1 MFVDWL
7 ESIGC
12 HVHDMANPDEDEYI
26 NADPEGWVHEIL
38 SMQDVK
44 VVVIE
49 GDLADIVDKEMLARS
64 PLMLEQKVGPPS
76 SSTATSS
83 LADSASSSMDGRYD
97 PAIVCRL
104 RRQGT
109 FYPCLIFV

>member
-12 HVHDMANPDEDEYI
+12 HVHDMANPDEDEII

-38 SMQDVK
+38 SMPDVK

-49 GDLADIVDKEMLARS
+49 GDLADIVDKELLARS
-64 PLMLEQKVGPPS
+64 PLMLEQKVGPS
-76 SSTATSS
+76 SSITATSS
-83 LADSASSSMDGRYD
+83 LDSASSSMDGR
-97 PAIVCRL
+97 
-104 RRQGT
+104 
-109 FYPCLIFV
+109 